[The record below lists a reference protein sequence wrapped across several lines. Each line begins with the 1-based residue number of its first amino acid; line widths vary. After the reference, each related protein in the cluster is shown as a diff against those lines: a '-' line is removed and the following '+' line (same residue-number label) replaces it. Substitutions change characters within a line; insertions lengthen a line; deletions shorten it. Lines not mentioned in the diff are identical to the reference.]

1 MNIRKFY
8 EAEPEGAN
16 QGGGE
21 PQSIASLMAKQGKMS
36 HENNPVVPRVEPRA
50 EVKSETKSET
60 KTQEPTPVETTK
72 ESIESKVEPEVQ
84 KIAKEEPQA
93 NQWQEVLRQQKP
105 EAILKE
111 LGFNEDAV
119 SLLSELKEVDP
130 KMAKFLNTWKTNGDG
145 IKDYLKEM
153 TTDYSQMPSED
164 VMRHQLREEYPK
176 ATDKQLDVL
185 FRKEIVEKYNL
196 DSMDEDL
203 VEEGKLLLDAKAEMY
218 REKLIQKQQEY
229 LLPQYT
235 QKTDDSEERAQ
246 QEFENYKNNLLSNQL
261 TQDMMQNK
269 RLSIGEGDEKF
280 NYPLTD
286 PNSVVNNLFDSNSW
300 ANKLFEVQKDANGNE
315 QFVPNV
321 EKQLLVSAIL
331 EDHKGFLREMAKYY
345 KSLGGKAT
353 IDSLDNPSPIGGSAP
368 SKPVSDPKSPAEWM
382 AKNGRLA

>member
-8 EAEPEGAN
+8 DAEPEAAN

-21 PQSIASLMAKQGKMS
+21 PESIASLMAKQGKMS
-36 HENNPVVPRVEPRA
+36 HENNPVVPGISP
-50 EVKSETKSET
+50 KSEPKSET
-60 KTQEPTPVETTK
+60 KTQEPIPVETTK
-72 ESIESKVEPEVQ
+72 ESIESRVEPEAQ

-119 SLLSELKEVDP
+119 GLLSELKEVDP
-130 KMAKFLNTWKTNGDG
+130 KMVKFLSTWKTNGDG

-176 ATDKQLDVL
+176 ATEKQLDVL

-203 VEEGKLLLDAKAEMY
+203 VEEGRLLLDAKTEMY
-218 REKLIQKQQEY
+218 RDKLVQKQQEY
-229 LLPQYT
+229 LLPQHT
-235 QKTDDSEERAQ
+235 QKTDESEERAQ
-246 QEFENYKNNLLSNQL
+246 QEFENYKNNLLGSQL
-261 TQDMMQNK
+261 TQDMMQSK

-286 PNSVVNNLFDSNSW
+286 PNSVVNNLFDSNAWS
-300 ANKLFEVQKDANGNE
+300 NKLFEVQKDANGNE
-315 QFVPNV
+315 QFIPNI
-321 EKQLLVSAIL
+321 EKQLLISAIL
-331 EDHKGFLREMAKYY
+331 EDHKGFLREIAKHY

-368 SKPVSDPKSPAEWM
+368 SKPASDPKSPAEWM
-382 AKNGRLA
+382 ARNGRLA

>member
-1 MNIRKFY
+1 MNIKKFY

-21 PQSIASLMAKQGKMS
+21 PESIASLMAKQGKMS
-36 HENNPVVPRVEPRA
+36 HENSPVVPSVTKKSEP
-50 EVKSETKSET
+50 KSETKV
-60 KTQEPTPVETTK
+60 QEPTPVEPTK
-72 ESIESKVEPEVQ
+72 ESIESKVEPEVP
-84 KIAKEEPQA
+84 KIAKEEVQTT
-93 NQWQEVLRQQKP
+93 QWQEVLRQQQP

-119 SLLSELKEVDP
+119 SLLSDLKEIDP

-145 IKDYLKEM
+145 IKEYLKEM
-153 TTDYSQMPSED
+153 TTDYSKMPAED

-176 ATDKQLDVL
+176 ATEKQLDVL
-185 FRKEIVEKYNL
+185 FRKEVIEKYNL

-203 VEEGKLLLDAKAEMY
+203 QEEGKLLLDAKAEMY
-218 REKLIQKQQEY
+218 RDKLVQKQQEY

-246 QEFENYKNNLLSNQL
+246 QEFENYKNNVLGSQL

-280 NYPLTD
+280 NYSLTD
-286 PNSVVNNLFDSNSW
+286 PNSVVNNLFDSNAWS
-300 ANKLFEVQKDANGNE
+300 NKLFEVQKDANGNE
-315 QFVPNV
+315 QFVPNI
-321 EKQLLVSAIL
+321 EKQLLISAIL
-331 EDHKGFLREMAKYY
+331 EDHKGFLREMAKHY

-368 SKPVSDPKSPAEWM
+368 SKPATEPKSPAEWM
-382 AKNGRLA
+382 AKNGRLV

>member
-1 MNIRKFY
+1 MNIRKLY
-8 EAEPEGAN
+8 DAEPEAAN

-36 HENNPVVPRVEPRA
+36 HENSPVVPRVEPNV
-50 EVKSETKSET
+50 EVKSEPKSET
-60 KTQEPTPVETTK
+60 RTQEPTPVETTK
-72 ESIESKVEPEVQ
+72 ESIESRVEPEAQ
-84 KIAKEEPQA
+84 KIAKEESQA

-176 ATDKQLDVL
+176 ATEKQLDVL
-185 FRKEIVEKYNL
+185 FRKEIVEKYSL

-218 REKLIQKQQEY
+218 RDRLVQKQQEY

-246 QEFENYKNNLLSNQL
+246 QEFENYKNNLLGNQL

-286 PNSVVNNLFDSNSW
+286 PNNVVNNLFDSNAWS
-300 ANKLFEVQKDANGNE
+300 NKLFEVQKDANGNE
-315 QFVPNV
+315 QFIPNI
-321 EKQLLVSAIL
+321 EKQLLISAIL
-331 EDHKGFLREMAKYY
+331 
-345 KSLGGKAT
+345 
-353 IDSLDNPSPIGGSAP
+353 
-368 SKPVSDPKSPAEWM
+368 
-382 AKNGRLA
+382 

>member
-8 EAEPEGAN
+8 DAEPEAAN

-21 PQSIASLMAKQGKMS
+21 PESIASLMAKQGKMS
-36 HENNPVVPRVEPRA
+36 HENSPVVPGIAP
-50 EVKSETKSET
+50 KSEPKSEA

-72 ESIESKVEPEVQ
+72 ESIESKVESEAQ

-119 SLLSELKEVDP
+119 GLLSELKEVDP
-130 KMAKFLNTWKTNGDG
+130 KMVKFLSTWKTNGDG

-176 ATDKQLDVL
+176 ATEKQLDVL

-218 REKLIQKQQEY
+218 RDKLVQKQQEY
-229 LLPQYT
+229 LLPQHT

-246 QEFENYKNNLLSNQL
+246 QEFENYKNNLLGSQL
-261 TQDMMQNK
+261 TQDMMQSK

-286 PNSVVNNLFDSNSW
+286 PNSVVNNLFDSNAWS
-300 ANKLFEVQKDANGNE
+300 NKLFEVQKDANGNE
-315 QFVPNV
+315 QFIPNI
-321 EKQLLVSAIL
+321 EKQLLISAIL
-331 EDHKGFLREMAKYY
+331 EDHKGFLREIAKHY

-368 SKPVSDPKSPAEWM
+368 SKPASDPKSPAEWM
-382 AKNGRLA
+382 ARNGRLA